1 VAPIL
6 HDDLQGRRSKMNFR
20 FSPVAALALV
30 SLAPGFAAAPA
41 QAQPATAVEPRLVS
55 VSGEGEVK
63 VKPDQAMLSAGVVT
77 QGKTAADALAANSR
91 AMNAVF
97 ATLKRLGI
105 PDRSIQTSNFS
116 VNPQYPEYNSKE
128 PRRIVSYQVSNTV
141 SVTVDDLSKLGPA
154 LDALV
159 SSGANSLG
167 DIALTIRD
175 PKPRMAQAREAAVKD
190 AMAKAD
196 TLARAAGVSLGP
208 IIAINEGVIAPPQPL
223 YRAMTVT
230 GARAPETPISAGE
243 STVSATVSM
252 SWEIR

>member
-1 VAPIL
+1 
-6 HDDLQGRRSKMNFR
+6 MNFR
-20 FSPVAALALV
+20 FSPIAALALI
-30 SLAPGFAAAPA
+30 SLAPWSAAAPA
-41 QAQPATAVEPRLVS
+41 QAQPATAVEPRLLS

-63 VKPDQAMLSAGVVT
+63 AKPDQAMLSAGVVM

-91 AMNAVF
+91 AMNTVF

-105 PDRSIQTSNFS
+105 PDRSIQTSSFS
-116 VNPQYPEYNSKE
+116 VNPQYPEYNSRE

-141 SVTVDDLSKLGPA
+141 SVTVEDLDKLGPA

-167 DIALTIRD
+167 DIAFTIRD
-175 PKPRMAQAREAAVKD
+175 PKPLMAQARDAAVKD
-190 AMAKAD
+190 AMAKAE

-208 IIAINEGVIAPPQPL
+208 IVAINEGVIAPPQPL
-223 YRAMTVT
+223 YRTMNMA
-230 GARAPETPISAGE
+230 AAPAAPPPISAGE
-243 STVSATVSM
+243 STVSANVSM

>member
-1 VAPIL
+1 
-6 HDDLQGRRSKMNFR
+6 MNFR
-20 FSPVAALALV
+20 FSPIAALVLT
-30 SLAPGFAAAPA
+30 SLAPCSAAGPA
-41 QAQPATAVEPRLVS
+41 QAQSATAAEPRLLS

-63 VKPDQAMLSAGVVT
+63 AKPDQAMLSAGVVT

-141 SVTVDDLSKLGPA
+141 SVTVDELDKLGPA

-167 DIALTIRD
+167 DIAFTIRD
-175 PKPRMAQAREAAVKD
+175 PKPLMAQARDAAVRD
-190 AMAKAD
+190 AMAKAG

-208 IIAINEGVIAPPQPL
+208 IVAINEGVVAPPQPL
-223 YRAMTVT
+223 FRAMAINGAPTVQ
-230 GARAPETPISAGE
+230 TPVAAGE
-243 STVSATVSM
+243 NTISVNVSV